1 MEKRIVIKLQTEG
14 VHSWKGCDIDEVS
27 FLKNLHRHIFY
38 IRVEKEVT
46 HEDRDVE
53 IIEFKRNI
61 ETAINDEFW
70 DDDFRCNNFLDMS
83 CESIAQWIKTTYNAD
98 LVEVL
103 EDNENGAII
112 R

>member
-1 MEKRIVIKLQTEG
+1 MRIVVKLQVEG
-14 VHSWKGCDIDEVS
+14 LHYWKGCDIKEVD
-27 FLKNLHRHIFY
+27 FLKDLHRHTFY

-46 HEDRDVE
+46 HDDRDIE
-53 IIEFKRNI
+53 IIVFKRSIIDYLEGNHWD
-61 ETAINDEFW
+61 TSYNCINFK
-70 DDDFRCNNFLDMS
+70 RKS
-83 CESIAQWIKTTYNAD
+83 CEHIAKMLQKQFKLD

>member
-1 MEKRIVIKLQTEG
+1 MRIVIKLQIEG
-14 VHSWKGCDIDEVS
+14 VHSWSNCDIDEVR
-27 FLKNLHRHIFY
+27 FLKNLHRHIFH

-46 HEDRDVE
+46 HDDRDIE
-53 IIEFKRNI
+53 IIQLKRDI
-61 ETAINDEFW
+61 EELICTEFW
-70 DDDFRCNNFLDMS
+70 DEEFRCNNFFDMS
-83 CESIAQWIKTTYNAD
+83 CESIAKFLKNAFELN